1 MISLVFLKDDS
12 GFWVEIRQWGKG
24 TNRSRKTSQEASA
37 VIQVRENS
45 GRDYRGGSGDI
56 EK

>member
-37 VIQVRENS
+37 VVQVRDNG
-45 GRDYRGGSGDI
+45 GRDYHGGSGDR